1 MVYKNK
7 LLKLGER
14 NMIKKILKIIVP
26 SLLILSFILI
36 DRRIESSKNILVGLY
51 LIFPMIFIIQGGL
64 YKDFKKELV
73 AGFMLSSMAVL
84 SMDFLYKMNSILPV
98 LVIYIALG
106 LISFFIMKIKKWKDE
121 ARGEVRGRISEVRRE
136 RGIEV

>member
-1 MVYKNK
+1 
-7 LLKLGER
+7 
-14 NMIKKILKIIVP
+14 MIKKILKIIVP

-106 LISFFIMKIKKWKDE
+106 LISFFIMKIKK
-121 ARGEVRGRISEVRRE
+121 
-136 RGIEV
+136 